1 MILYVEGIRFG
12 YNGEITLKDIEFELK
27 RGRICAILGENG
39 AGKTTLLKC
48 IDGVLKPKIGT
59 VYVEKKNLAEMSKND
74 IAKYIGYVPQ
84 RYTEGMLTVFDTVL
98 LGRKPYIKWDVS
110 KRDIEIVEDTIRKMG
125 LEKISLKHIDEIS
138 GGELQK
144 VIIARAL
151 VQQPKV
157 LLLDEPTNNLDIR
170 NQMEVMRIVK
180 RIVMEKNI
188 SAIVAL
194 HDINLA
200 IRYADDF
207 LILKD
212 GRILSCGGFETIT
225 PENIKRAYGIEAEI
239 VNYRDVSL
247 VVPLDG
253 ARN

>member
-12 YNGEITLKDIEFELK
+12 YNGEVTLKDIEFELK
-27 RGRICAILGENG
+27 RGRVCAILGENG

-48 IDGVLKPKIGT
+48 IDGVLKPRAGT
-59 VYVEKKNLAEMSKND
+59 VYVEKKNLAEMNKNE

-84 RYTEGMLTVFDTVL
+84 RYSEGMLTVFDTIL
-98 LGRKPYIKWDVS
+98 LGRKPYIRWDVS
-110 KRDIEIVEDTIRKMG
+110 RRDIGIVEDTIQKMG
-125 LEKISLKHIDEIS
+125 LENISLKRIDEIS

-170 NQMEVMRIVK
+170 NQIEVMRIIK
-180 RIVMEKNI
+180 EIVAERDM
-188 SAIVAL
+188 SAVVAL

-200 IRYADDF
+200 MRYADDF
-207 LILKD
+207 LILKN
-212 GRILSCGGFETIT
+212 GKILSCGGFDTIT

-239 VNYRDVSL
+239 VSYRDVPL
-247 VVPLDG
+247 VVPLDS
-253 ARN
+253 

>member
-12 YNGEITLKDIEFELK
+12 YNGEVTLKDIEFELK
-27 RGRICAILGENG
+27 RGRVCAILGENG

-48 IDGVLKPKIGT
+48 IDGVLKPRVGT
-59 VYVEKKNLAEMSKND
+59 VYVEKKNLAEMSKNE

-84 RYTEGMLTVFDTVL
+84 RYSEGMLTVFDTIL
-98 LGRKPYIKWDVS
+98 LGRKPYIRWDVS
-110 KRDIEIVEDTIRKMG
+110 RRDIGIVEDTIQKMG
-125 LEKISLKHIDEIS
+125 LENISLKRIDEIS

-170 NQMEVMRIVK
+170 NQIEVMRIIK
-180 RIVMEKNI
+180 EIVAERDM
-188 SAIVAL
+188 SAVVAL

-200 IRYADDF
+200 MRYADDF
-207 LILKD
+207 LILKN
-212 GRILSCGGFETIT
+212 GKILSCGGFDTIT

-239 VNYRDVSL
+239 VSYRDVPL
-247 VVPLDG
+247 VVPLDS
-253 ARN
+253 

>member
-12 YNGEITLKDIEFELK
+12 YNGEVTLKDIEFELK
-27 RGRICAILGENG
+27 RGRVCAILGENG

-48 IDGVLKPKIGT
+48 IDGVLKPRAGT
-59 VYVEKKNLAEMSKND
+59 VYVEKKNLAEMNKNE

-84 RYTEGMLTVFDTVL
+84 RYSEGMLTVFDTIL

-110 KRDIEIVEDTIRKMG
+110 RRDIGIVEDTIQKMG
-125 LEKISLKHIDEIS
+125 LENISLKRIDEIS

-151 VQQPKV
+151 VQQPRV

-170 NQMEVMRIVK
+170 NQIEVMRIIK
-180 RIVMEKNI
+180 EIVAERDM
-188 SAIVAL
+188 SAVVAL

-200 IRYADDF
+200 MRYADDF
-207 LILKD
+207 LILKN
-212 GRILSCGGFETIT
+212 GKILSCGGFDTIT

-239 VNYRDVSL
+239 VSYRDVPL
-247 VVPLDG
+247 VVPLDS
-253 ARN
+253 

>member
-27 RGRICAILGENG
+27 RGRVCAILGENG

-48 IDGVLKPKIGT
+48 IDGVLKPRVGT
-59 VYVEKKNLAEMSKND
+59 VYVEKKNLAEMSKNE

-84 RYTEGMLTVFDTVL
+84 RYSEGMLTVFDTIL
-98 LGRKPYIKWDVS
+98 LGRKPYIRWDVS
-110 KRDIEIVEDTIRKMG
+110 RMDIGIVEDTIQKMG
-125 LEKISLKHIDEIS
+125 LENISLKRIDEIS

-151 VQQPKV
+151 VQQPRV

-170 NQMEVMRIVK
+170 NQIEVMRIIK
-180 RIVMEKNI
+180 EIVAERDM
-188 SAIVAL
+188 SAVVAL

-200 IRYADDF
+200 MRYADDF
-207 LILKD
+207 LILKN
-212 GRILSCGGFETIT
+212 GKILSCGGFETIT
-225 PENIKRAYGIEAEI
+225 PENIKRAYGIQAEI
-239 VNYRDVSL
+239 VNYRDVPL
-247 VVPLDG
+247 VVPLDS
-253 ARN
+253 